1 VKPDATRTVYEGS
14 MVDLVVERWG
24 RKEREI
30 VRHPGAVAIVA
41 VDREQRLWL
50 VRQRREAVRKEVLEL
65 PAGLVEDGEDPLASA
80 KRELKEECGLEGG
93 EWRELGAFYTSP
105 GFTDERIVVF
115 AAEELEPGVPD
126 PDEDEDLHVE
136 HRHTDEIGALIS
148 ELEDAKTIAGLL
160 LYLRAS
166 H

>member
-1 VKPDATRTVYEGS
+1 MKPDGSRTVYEGS

-24 RKEREI
+24 DSEREI

-41 VDREQRLWL
+41 IDRERRLWL
-50 VRQRREAVRKEVLEL
+50 VRQRREAVRRELLEL
-65 PAGLVEDGEDPLASA
+65 PAGLVEGGEEPLDGA

-105 GFTDERIVVF
+105 GFADERIVVF
-115 AAEELEPGVPD
+115 AAEGLEVGEAD
-126 PDEDEDLHVE
+126 PDEGEDVHVE
-136 HRHTDEIGALIS
+136 HWAAEEIGARIA

-160 LYLRAS
+160 LYLREG
-166 H
+166 